1 MSKDDI
7 ITLAL
12 DCQEKFNL
20 ALTNINKAI
29 GELNYNSEKLE
40 SEF

>member
-1 MSKDDI
+1 MSNDDI

-12 DCQEKFNL
+12 DCQEKFNS
-20 ALTNINKAI
+20 ALTNINKGI
-29 GELNYNSEKLE
+29 GELKYNFEKLE